1 MYKKG
6 DFVMSNLF
14 SEIQIKMK
22 NKSNSEVNRLTREA
36 IATALVELL
45 RKQDFEKIT
54 ISSIVK
60 LAGVSRTAYYNNYN
74 SKDEILNDLIDNFI
88 EEVNSGLKPY
98 VDPVSGKTN
107 NPKQFIFNLFE
118 IVFNHRTLYATLI
131 NAGLSHQILKQ
142 LNDLMLK
149 YSHAAT
155 KLEKYQVY
163 LQSGALFNVF
173 TLWIANGTKESCLE
187 MTNIFTKLYSTF
199 W

>member
-1 MYKKG
+1 
-6 DFVMSNLF
+6 MSNLF

-155 KLEKYQVY
+155 KPEKYQVY

>member
-1 MYKKG
+1 
-6 DFVMSNLF
+6 MSNLF